1 MYIIMLG
8 APGSGKGTLAKE
20 LSKEYNL
27 VHISTGD
34 IFRENIKKQTELG
47 KEADKYISNGLLV
60 PDEITI
66 GLVKSRLSED
76 DVKSG
81 AILDGFPRT
90 AKQAEE
96 LDMFIRKNNPINTV
110 AVLLDIPDEDLI
122 KRVVKRVTCSNKECG
137 AIYNTEFRPSKV
149 PGICDI
155 CGGTLKRRDDDNE
168 EIDIILRISGIRKST
183 SEPHIY
189 IRRIHHHILVFRHI
203 PSGHRHCPV
212 DLDIPDHIGGIMD
225 RIFRKPYPP
234 NRFES

>member
-47 KEADKYISNGLLV
+47 KVADKYISNGLLV

-155 CGGTLKRRDDDNE
+155 CGSKLVKRDDDNE
-168 EIDIILRISGIRKST
+168 ETVRGRLKIYHDNSKEIIKYYEDKNILFTVKPNIYSPTVLEENISKVKGYLETHK
-183 SEPHIY
+183 
-189 IRRIHHHILVFRHI
+189 
-203 PSGHRHCPV
+203 
-212 DLDIPDHIGGIMD
+212 
-225 RIFRKPYPP
+225 
-234 NRFES
+234 

>member
-149 PGICDI
+149 PEICDI
-155 CGGTLKRRDDDNE
+155 CGSKLVKRDDDNE
-168 EIDIILRISGIRKST
+168 ETVRGRLKIYHDNSKEIIKYYEDKNILFTVKPNIYSPTVLEENISKVKGYLETHK
-183 SEPHIY
+183 
-189 IRRIHHHILVFRHI
+189 
-203 PSGHRHCPV
+203 
-212 DLDIPDHIGGIMD
+212 
-225 RIFRKPYPP
+225 
-234 NRFES
+234 